1 MIQFEIKPQIVEFLV
16 ETLDFEGFGGDDAQI
31 FIEQLMGLMI
41 AHKCITMEPEPDAAL
56 LAALH
61 WIADGWSL
69 DAEEM
74 SLIARAAIARAEGD
88 E

>member
-1 MIQFEIKPQIVEFLV
+1 MIQFEIKPQIIEFLV

-31 FIEQLMGLMI
+31 FIEQLMGMMI
-41 AHKCITMEPEPDAAL
+41 AHKCITVEPVPDL

-74 SLIARAAIARAEGD
+74 SLIARAAIARVGGE
-88 E
+88 